1 MEQGLS
7 KVKDVIKTGV
17 KNLALSV
24 TFGAYHAYIIDLEHK
39 NQREIIDLKNKLM
52 LEEVRKTIA
61 EERRRGWW

>member
-1 MEQGLS
+1 MER
-7 KVKDVIKTGV
+7 VKEFVSAGA

-61 EERRRGWW
+61 EETHKRWF

>member
-1 MEQGLS
+1 MER
-7 KVKDVIKTGV
+7 VKDIIRNGV

-39 NQREIIDLKNKLM
+39 NQREIIDLENKLM

-61 EERRRGWW
+61 EEKQKRWW

>member
-1 MEQGLS
+1 MER
-7 KVKDVIKTGV
+7 VKEFVAGGM

-52 LEEVRKTIA
+52 LEEVRKTIV
-61 EERRRGWW
+61 EEKQKRWW

>member
-1 MEQGLS
+1 MEGIRELVS
-7 KVKDVIKTGV
+7 AGV

-52 LEEVRKTIA
+52 LEEVRKTIL
-61 EERRRGWW
+61 EEKQKRWW